1 MGRRKHK
8 QFEENAK
15 NPLFFQPYYHE
26 LMAGF
31 PLKGSWH
38 KKFFSNTNPIVLEL
52 GCGKG
57 EYTYGL
63 AKRYPDMN
71 FIGMDLKGA
80 RMWKGA
86 SKSLE
91 DGLKNVAFVRSK
103 IELLLHFFGK
113 NEVSEIWLTFSDP
126 QPKYERRRLSSPRFL
141 SIYSQVLKSSSIIHL
156 KTDNSMLFR
165 YTFEVLDYFDL
176 PLHFATQDL
185 YNSNYQGDAKEIQT
199 FYEEKYLNEGIP
211 IKYMQFSLSAAF
223 GCNTLEKLPKKEE

>member
-26 LMAGF
+26 LTAGF

-63 AKRYPDMN
+63 AKRYPDKN

-103 IELLLHFFGK
+103 IELMLHFFGK

-165 YTFEVLDYFDL
+165 YTIEVLDYFDL

-223 GCNTLEKLPKKEE
+223 GCNTLEKLP